1 MNGSIADVWDE
12 HLKCE
17 FETHDVEGAMN
28 TMVKEPYVHDVP
40 TGGIGHDGV
49 YDFYKNHF
57 IGKTPADTNIVHI
70 SRTVSNDQVVD
81 EFIFSFTHDT
91 ELEFMLP
98 EITPTDKHVEVH
110 LVAIIKFDGDKI
122 AHEHIYS
129 DQASVLAQIGLIGT
143 IGLPIM
149 GQTGKQ

>member
-1 MNGSIADVWDE
+1 MI
-12 HLKCE
+12 
-17 FETHDVEGAMN
+17 
-28 TMVKEPYVHDVP
+28 VP